1 MLLTCYREQEA
12 AYKNNLDYNTI
23 VQYLQALH
31 ASVHERD
38 QMVAQIAI
46 DVKGLSNAIRDLGR
60 H

>member
-1 MLLTCYREQEA
+1 MQEA

-31 ASVHERD
+31 ASVHEHD

>member
-31 ASVHERD
+31 ESVHERD
-38 QMVAQIAI
+38 NMVAQIAI
-46 DVKGLSNAIRDLGR
+46 DVKGLSNAIRDAY
-60 H
+60 